1 MPHRERVSYFAG
13 AAPHAVRGHSPE
25 IKKRASRW
33 GTATTSHQFSS
44 SPEGRR
50 AHTSMKLCDAC
61 LKKGR
66 AMLA

>member
-1 MPHRERVSYFAG
+1 MSRVPGG
-13 AAPHAVRGHSPE
+13 AAPGKNTNSSQWDTGA
-25 IKKRASRW
+25 
-33 GTATTSHQFSS
+33 TAHQFSS

-61 LKKGR
+61 QKKGR